1 LGAFGLSRGTKKDT
15 TMKMTKNLIF
25 QGLSTFFEIFMKSLF
40 EVGELFAET
49 KELTKKM
56 PTYLLAI

>member
-1 LGAFGLSRGTKKDT
+1 
-15 TMKMTKNLIF
+15 MTKNLIF